1 MNDLYYLSFDEQNSG
16 GKTQFRQQQLDKSNL
31 TKYDADK
38 KGRFLHT
45 NHFIYILVMKINHN
59 GLNEIVKC
67 LIVISIFR
75 FLFGLP

>member
-1 MNDLYYLSFDEQNSG
+1 MNYLYYLSFDEQNSG

-45 NHFIYILVMKINHN
+45 IHFIYIIVMKTYLYN
-59 GLNEIVKC
+59 
-67 LIVISIFR
+67 ISKQNIQKS
-75 FLFGLP
+75 

>member
-1 MNDLYYLSFDEQNSG
+1 MNYLYYLSFDEQNSG

-45 NHFIYILVMKINHN
+45 IHFIYILVMKKIIGRTEYSNAHRN
-59 GLNEIVKC
+59 
-67 LIVISIFR
+67 FD
-75 FLFGLP
+75 F